1 MNFTP
6 APSIAFSKAK
16 KTSNK
21 IVSKPAIVIYQDNN
35 YTNENLDCHFMG
47 ITVSKKSIKKAVQ
60 RNLIKR
66 RLRVIFTNYIK
77 ENSLPKIT
85 VIFIVR
91 TQILKFSFATLQS
104 EIIKSL
110 NLIKLKPKTSE
121 INGR

>member
-6 APSIAFSKAK
+6 APSIAFSQAK

-35 YTNENLDCHFMG
+35 YSHVNLDCHFMG
-47 ITVSKKSIKKAVQ
+47 VTASKKSIKKAVQ

-66 RLRVIFTNYIK
+66 RLRVIFNNYLK
-77 ENSLPKIT
+77 ENSLPKMT

-121 INGR
+121 PNGR

>member
-6 APSIAFSKAK
+6 APSIAFSQAK

-35 YTNENLDCHFMG
+35 YPHKNLDCHFMG
-47 ITVSKKSIKKAVQ
+47 ITASKKSIKKAVQ

-66 RLRVIFTNYIK
+66 RLRVIFNNYLK
-77 ENSLPKIT
+77 ENSLPKMT

-121 INGR
+121 PNGR